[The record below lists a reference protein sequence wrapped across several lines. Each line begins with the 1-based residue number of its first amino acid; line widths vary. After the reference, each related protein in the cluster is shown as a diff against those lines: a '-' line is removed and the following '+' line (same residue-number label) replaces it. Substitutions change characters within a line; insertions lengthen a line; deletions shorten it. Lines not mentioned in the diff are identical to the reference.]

1 MEPRAVLVSLEGQQ
15 EAGYFPGLPGS
26 QHSQS
31 GSSHLGGLGKVTQ
44 TLCLSLPI
52 CEQGALLSSL
62 PTKWAKI
69 KRRDQCLAGSLPPAL
84 LSGCGQGF
92 GS

>member
-31 GSSHLGGLGKVTQ
+31 GSMGPPAPTWVALGK
-44 TLCLSLPI
+44 
-52 CEQGALLSSL
+52 LLR
-62 PTKWAKI
+62 P
-69 KRRDQCLAGSLPPAL
+69 CV
-84 LSGCGQGF
+84 
-92 GS
+92 